1 MQAVVFKGPFTVA
14 VEQRPIPRIQHPNDA
29 IVKVQYTALCGSELH
44 VYRGHQKSETDFIMG
59 HEFIGEIH
67 EAGPGLQDIKKGDCV
82 IAPFAINCG
91 SCFYCKRGMSSRC
104 VHSSLFGPPALDG
117 GQAEFVRVPLADS
130 SLVHAPNGIDK
141 KKLVL
146 MADIFP
152 TGYFAALNAFK
163 GLPTSTVEES
173 LVLIFGCGPVGLFAL
188 ISARSYRPKHL
199 IAVDKVPSRL
209 QMARALGA
217 ETWNLEDGDIPLKE
231 RVMKLTDGRGADIV
245 IEVVGHA
252 DALRMGFDLLRPFGR
267 ISSVG
272 IHNENIPWT
281 GNEGYG
287 KNLSIQMGRCPVRS
301 GFSDFTPK
309 RLNTELKL
317 TTNLTGIFKDA
328 LEMFIENQAD
338 FDFMTTDVRP
348 LSQAKESFDDF
359 DKMRS
364 QKIIL
369 VPGK

>member
-1 MQAVVFKGPFTVA
+1 MQAVVFKGPFMVA

-44 VYRGHQKSETDFIMG
+44 VYRDHQKSETDFIMG

-91 SCFYCKRGMSSRC
+91 
-104 VHSSLFGPPALDG
+104 LFGSPALDG

-141 KKLVL
+141 RKLVL

-163 GLPTSTVEES
+163 GLPTSAVEES

-188 ISARSYRPKHL
+188 ISARSYKPKHL

-317 TTNLTGIFKDA
+317 TKNLTGIFEDA
-328 LEMFIENQAD
+328 LAMFIKNQAD

-348 LSQAKESFDDF
+348 LSQAKE
-359 DKMRS
+359 R
-364 QKIIL
+364 
-369 VPGK
+369 

>member
-1 MQAVVFKGPFTVA
+1 MQAVVFKGPFKVA

-29 IVKVQYTALCGSELH
+29 IVKVQYTALCGRRVFSSPCTSLPPTDSISSELH

-67 EAGPGLQDIKKGDCV
+67 QAGPGLQDFKKGDCV
-82 IAPFAINCG
+82 VAPFTINCG
-91 SCFYCKRGMSSRC
+91 SCFYCKGGMSSRC
-104 VHSSLFGPPALDG
+104 ALSRLFGSPALDG

-163 GLPTSTVEES
+163 GLTSSTIEES
-173 LVLIFGCGPVGLFAL
+173 SVLIFGCGPVGLFAL
-188 ISARSYRPKHL
+188 VSARSYRPKHL
-199 IAVDKVPSRL
+199 IAVDRVPSRL
-209 QMARALGA
+209 QTAKALGA
-217 ETWNLEDGDIPLKE
+217 ETWNLQDGDMPLRE
-231 RVMKLTDGRGADIV
+231 RVMELTEGRGADIV

-301 GFSDFTPK
+301 
-309 RLNTELKL
+309 
-317 TTNLTGIFKDA
+317 IFEDA
-328 LEMFIENQAD
+328 LAMFVQNQAD

-348 LSQAKESFDDF
+348 LSQAKQSFDDF